1 MNKIHVQI
9 LHYIRRLTKDAAFRT
24 PAARYLAPRYQYN
37 FRPGQL
43 AFLVGMLDEVGEIP
57 GSIVEVGCFAG
68 ATTIFLSEHLRD
80 QGRPRR
86 YVAIDTFAGFLH
98 ADVEH
103 EIAAR
108 GKAAD
113 RALFATGFVLN
124 KRSWVQRSLDLSGH
138 SDVDLVEAD
147 AARVDYRQF
156 APISFALI
164 DVDLYRPVAAALR
177 AIAPC
182 MSTGGRIVVDDC
194 RPDHA
199 YDGAL
204 AAYTEWCR
212 DSHRPQE
219 IVHGKLG
226 VIRF

>member
-1 MNKIHVQI
+1 MHVQF
-9 LHYIRRLTKDAAFRT
+9 LQYIRRLMKDAAFRT
-24 PAARYLAPRYQYN
+24 PATRYLGPRYPYN
-37 FRPGQL
+37 FRPSQL
-43 AFLVGMLDEVGEIP
+43 VFLVEMLDGIGEIA

-80 QGRPRR
+80 QRRPRR

-98 ADVEH
+98 DDVEH
-103 EIAAR
+103 ELNVR
-108 GKAAD
+108 GKTSD
-113 RALFATGFVLN
+113 RELFATGFVLN
-124 KRSWVQRSLDLSGH
+124 NRNWVRRSLDLSGH

-147 AARVDYRQF
+147 AATVDYRQF
-156 APISFALI
+156 SPIAFALI

-212 DSHRPQE
+212 DSHRQPE

>member
-1 MNKIHVQI
+1 MHVQF
-9 LHYIRRLTKDAAFRT
+9 LQHVRRLMKAAAFQT
-24 PAARYLAPRYQYN
+24 PAARYLGPRYPYN
-37 FRPGQL
+37 FRPKQL
-43 AFLVGMLDEVGEIP
+43 AFLVEMLDGVEEIP
-57 GSIVEVGCFAG
+57 GSIVEVGCFTG

-80 QGRPRR
+80 QGRSRR

-98 ADVEH
+98 DDVEH
-103 EIAAR
+103 EINVR
-108 GKAAD
+108 GKTAD
-113 RALFATGFVLN
+113 REAFATGFVLN
-124 KRSWVQRSLDLSGH
+124 DRNWVRRSLDLSGH
-138 SDVDLVEAD
+138 SEVDLVEAD
-147 AARVDYRQF
+147 AATLDYRRF
-156 APISFALI
+156 APIAFALI
-164 DVDLYRPVAAALR
+164 DVDLYRPVAAALA

-182 MSTGGRIVVDDC
+182 MTKGGRIVVDDC

-212 DSHRPQE
+212 DSRRQPE